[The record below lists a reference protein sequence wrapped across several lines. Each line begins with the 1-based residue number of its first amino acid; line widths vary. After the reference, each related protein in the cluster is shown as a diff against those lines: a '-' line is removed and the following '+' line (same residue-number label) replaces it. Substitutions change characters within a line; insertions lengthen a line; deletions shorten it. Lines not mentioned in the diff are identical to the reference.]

1 MTLEY
6 YLDLYQER
14 AAIYEYDALISRVD
28 AEAKATNDILKQ
40 YIDDRNIDTQDF
52 KYRQFVLKFIQKT
65 RN

>member
-14 AAIYEYDALISRVD
+14 AAIYEYDALISRAD
-28 AEAKATNDILKQ
+28 SEAKATNDILKQ

-65 RN
+65 KN